1 MTDQRKPWWRDRIVG
16 GSLATLALLLLLSG
30 AIGFIWLPSAQNDAR
45 FKGILD
51 AICGAAG
58 IPRGWLADAVPP
70 LPTPR
75 HVSTVVLTPDTL
87 SHDAPGSV
95 GRGGTI
101 ALKCTMCHG
110 LRGVS
115 TSETPSL
122 AGQQSAAIYK
132 QLRDYQTGARA
143 SAVMEPLVKDLSD
156 QDLKDLAMFYGSL
169 PREPARDL
177 GNAPDIVA
185 FGSPTR
191 NIAACGSCHGGM
203 TSKLGAPWLDAQ
215 PRAYLR
221 TQLLA
226 FSHGT
231 RRNDTSAQ
239 MRNVAAN
246 MTPQEIEQA
255 VEYYGSGR

>member
-1 MTDQRKPWWRDRIVG
+1 MNEQHTGWWRDRIVR
-16 GSLATLALLLLLSG
+16 GSLATLAVLLLLSG
-30 AIGFIWLPSAQNDAR
+30 AIGFVWLPSAQNDAR

-58 IPRGWLADAVPP
+58 IPRGWLTDVVPP

-87 SHDAPGSV
+87 AQNAPGAI
-95 GRGGTI
+95 GRGGTL

-115 TSETPSL
+115 SSETPSL
-122 AGQQSAAIYK
+122 AGQQPASIYK
-132 QLRDYQTGARA
+132 QLRDYQTGARS
-143 SAVMEPLVKDLSD
+143 SAVMEPLVRDLTN
-156 QDLKDLAMFYGSL
+156 QDIKDLATFYGSL
-169 PREPARDL
+169 SREPARDL
-177 GNAPDIVA
+177 GDAPDIVA
-185 FGSPTR
+185 IGSPTR

-203 TSKLGAPWLDAQ
+203 TSKIGAPWLDAQ
-215 PRAYLR
+215 PRTYLR

-226 FSHGT
+226 FAHGT

-246 MTPQEIEQA
+246 MTEREIEQA
-255 VEYYGSGR
+255 VEYYGAGR